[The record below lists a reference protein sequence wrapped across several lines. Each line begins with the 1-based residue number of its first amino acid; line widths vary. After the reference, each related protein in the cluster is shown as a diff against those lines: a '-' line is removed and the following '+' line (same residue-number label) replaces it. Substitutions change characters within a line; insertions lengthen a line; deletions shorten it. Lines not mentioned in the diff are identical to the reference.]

1 MTNTIATIDMLN
13 RSALKYAHEKLS
25 FIGNCDMQFDASFDG
40 STKHGATLRVKNP
53 AQFNVTSGTRA
64 ATVQSIVDTTQ
75 TITVNSPYHVTFE
88 CTSQDLLQGIAYM
101 DEEYIKPA
109 SQRLVAQVEAAAIAD
124 LTKAVAQT
132 VGAGSYTLAGG
143 YAPGTALT
151 DLAAPSYAMAM
162 LNGQCAP
169 TEDRCIVA
177 NSWAMGT
184 MVNGLKGLFQDSQQI
199 KKQYNEGM
207 MGRTSMADW
216 YANEKTWTMTNTA
229 DVAGAINAGTLTS
242 GVTTLTVDALTV
254 APTAGMV
261 FTIGDGSNGYIYDVH
276 PETKVSTGRLK
287 QFTIVSASTTSVTF
301 SPAVIFDTADPT
313 QNCSGTLADNQVLN
327 FYGSASTSYA
337 QNLMFHK
344 NAFAFVSAKLPQL
357 ASNDDCSV
365 RTSDNLSMRVW
376 KQSDLLNDR
385 MLLRIDLLAGWKALR
400 PEWACRISQ

>member
-64 ATVQSIVDTTQ
+64 ATVQSITDTTQ
-75 TITVNSPYHVTFE
+75 TITVNTPYHVTFE

-109 SQRLVAQVEAAAIAD
+109 SERLVAQVEAAAISD

-162 LNGQCAP
+162 LNTQCAP
-169 TEDRCIVA
+169 TSDRCIVA

-184 MVNGLKGLFQDSQQI
+184 MVNGLKGLFQDSTQI

-216 YANEKTWTMTNTA
+216 YANEKTWVMTNTA
-229 DVAGAINAGTLTS
+229 DVAGEINAGTLTS
-242 GVTTLTVDALTV
+242 GITTLTVDGFSA

-261 FTIGDGSNGYIYDVH
+261 FTVEGIYDVH
-276 PETKVSTGRLK
+276 PETKVSTGKLK
-287 QFTIVSASTTSVTF
+287 QFVAASGATTTSLPFT
-301 SPAVIFDTADPT
+301 PAMIYDTTDAT
-313 QNCSGTLADNQVLN
+313 QNCSGTPVDNADIT

-385 MLLRIDLLAGWKALR
+385 MLMRIDLLAGWKALR

>member
-1 MTNTIATIDMLN
+1 MSNTIATIDMLN

-25 FIGNCDMQFDASFDG
+25 FVGNCDMQFDASFDG
-40 STKHGATLRVKNP
+40 STKHGATLRVRNP

-64 ATVQSIVDTTQ
+64 ATVQSIVETTQ

-124 LTKAVAQT
+124 LTKQVSQT
-132 VGAGSYTLAGG
+132 VGAGSYTLTGG

-151 DLAAPSYAMAM
+151 DLSATGYAMAM
-162 LNGQCAP
+162 LNTQCAP
-169 TEDRCIVA
+169 TDDRCIVA
-177 NSWAMGT
+177 NSWAMGS
-184 MVNGLKGLFQDSQQI
+184 MVNGLKGLFQDSNQI

-207 MGRTSMADW
+207 IGRTSMADW
-216 YANEKTWTMTNTA
+216 YANEKVWAMTNTA
-229 DVAGAINAGTLTS
+229 DVAGNINGGTLTS
-242 GVTTLTVDALTV
+242 GVSTLTVNNFTV

-261 FTIGDGSNGYIYDVH
+261 FTLGDGTYGYIYDVH
-276 PETKVSTGRLK
+276 PETKVSTGKLK
-287 QFTIVSASTTSVTF
+287 QFTVVSATTTSITF
-301 SPAVIFDTADPT
+301 SPALTYDTSDAT
-313 QNCSGTLADNQVLN
+313 QNCSGTPVTSMAVN
-327 FYGSASTSYA
+327 FYGSASTTYN

>member
-64 ATVQSIVDTTQ
+64 ATVQSITDTTQ
-75 TITVNSPYHVTFE
+75 TITVNTPYHVTFE

-109 SQRLVAQVEAAAIAD
+109 SERLVAQVEAAAISD

-162 LNGQCAP
+162 LNTQCAP
-169 TEDRCIVA
+169 TSDRCIVA

-184 MVNGLKGLFQDSQQI
+184 MVNGLKGLFQDSTQI

-216 YANEKTWTMTNTA
+216 YANEKTWVMTNTA
-229 DVAGAINAGTLTS
+229 DVAGEINAGTLTS
-242 GVTTLTVDALTV
+242 GITTLTVDGFSA

-261 FTIGDGSNGYIYDVH
+261 FTVEGIYDVH
-276 PETKVSTGRLK
+276 PETKVSTGKLK
-287 QFTIVSASTTSVTF
+287 QFVAASGATTTSLPFT
-301 SPAVIFDTADPT
+301 PAMIYDTTDAT
-313 QNCSGTLADNQVLN
+313 QNCSGTPVDNADIT

-376 KQSDLLNDR
+376 KQPDLLNDR
-385 MLLRIDLLAGWKALR
+385 LLLRIDLLAGWKALR

>member
-25 FIGNCDMQFDASFDG
+25 FVGNCDMQFDASFDG

-64 ATVQSIVDTTQ
+64 ATVQSITDTTQ

-101 DEEYIKPA
+101 DQEYIKPA
-109 SQRLVAQVEAAAIAD
+109 SERLVAQVEAAAISD

-162 LNGQCAP
+162 LNTQCAP
-169 TEDRCIVA
+169 TSDRCIVA

-184 MVNGLKGLFQDSQQI
+184 MVNGLKGLFQDSTQI

-216 YANEKTWTMTNTA
+216 YANEKTWVLTNTA
-229 DVAGAINAGTLTS
+229 DVAGEINAGTLTS
-242 GVTTLTVDALTV
+242 GITTLTVDGFSA

-261 FTIGDGSNGYIYDVH
+261 FTVEGIYDVH
-276 PETKVSTGRLK
+276 PETKVSTGKLK
-287 QFTIVSASTTSVTF
+287 QFVTASGATTTSLPFT
-301 SPAVIFDTADPT
+301 PAMIYDTTDAT
-313 QNCSGTLADNQVLN
+313 QNCSGTPVDNADIT

>member
-64 ATVQSIVDTTQ
+64 ATVQSITDTTQ
-75 TITVNSPYHVTFE
+75 TITVNTPYHVTFE

-109 SQRLVAQVEAAAIAD
+109 SERLVAQVEAAAISD

-162 LNGQCAP
+162 LNTQCAP
-169 TEDRCIVA
+169 TSDRCIVA

-184 MVNGLKGLFQDSQQI
+184 MVNGLKGLFQDSTQI

-216 YANEKTWTMTNTA
+216 YANEKTWVMTNTA
-229 DVAGAINAGTLTS
+229 DVAGEINAGTLTS
-242 GVTTLTVDALTV
+242 GITTLTVDGFSA

-261 FTIGDGSNGYIYDVH
+261 FTVEGIYDVH
-276 PETKVSTGRLK
+276 PETKVSTGKLK
-287 QFTIVSASTTSVTF
+287 QFVAASGATTTSLPFT
-301 SPAVIFDTADPT
+301 PAMIYDTTDAT
-313 QNCSGTLADNQVLN
+313 QNCSGTPVDNADIT

>member
-64 ATVQSIVDTTQ
+64 ATVQSITDTTQ
-75 TITVNSPYHVTFE
+75 TITVNTPYHVTFE

-109 SQRLVAQVEAAAIAD
+109 SERLVAQVEAAAISD

-162 LNGQCAP
+162 LNTQCAP
-169 TEDRCIVA
+169 TSDRCIVA

-184 MVNGLKGLFQDSQQI
+184 MVNGLKGLFQDSTQI

-216 YANEKTWTMTNTA
+216 YANEKTWAMTNTA
-229 DVAGAINAGTLTS
+229 DVAGEINAGTLTS
-242 GVTTLTVDALTV
+242 GITTLTVDGFSA

-261 FTIGDGSNGYIYDVH
+261 FTVEGIYDVH
-276 PETKVSTGRLK
+276 PETKVSTGKLK
-287 QFTIVSASTTSVTF
+287 QFVAASGATTTSLPFT
-301 SPAVIFDTADPT
+301 PAMIYDTTDAT
-313 QNCSGTLADNQVLN
+313 QNCSGTPVDNADIT

-385 MLLRIDLLAGWKALR
+385 MLMRIDLLAGWKALR

>member
-25 FIGNCDMQFDASFDG
+25 FVGNCDMQFDASFDG

-64 ATVQSIVDTTQ
+64 ATVQSITDTTQ

-109 SQRLVAQVEAAAIAD
+109 SQRLVAQVEAAAISD

-184 MVNGLKGLFQDSQQI
+184 MVNGLKGLFQDSTQI

-216 YANEKTWTMTNTA
+216 YANEKTWVLTNTA
-229 DVAGAINAGTLTS
+229 DVAGEINAGTLTS
-242 GVTTLTVDALTV
+242 GITTLTVDGFSA

-261 FTIGDGSNGYIYDVH
+261 FTVEGIYDVH
-276 PETKVSTGRLK
+276 PETKVSTGKLK
-287 QFTIVSASTTSVTF
+287 QFVTASGATTTSLPFT
-301 SPAVIFDTADPT
+301 PAMIYDTTDAT
-313 QNCSGTLADNQVLN
+313 QNCSGTPVDNADIT

>member
-25 FIGNCDMQFDASFDG
+25 FVGNCDMQFDASFDG
-40 STKHGATLRVKNP
+40 STKHGATLRFKNP

-64 ATVQSIVDTTQ
+64 ATVQSITDTTQ

-109 SQRLVAQVEAAAIAD
+109 SQRLVAQVEAAAISD

-184 MVNGLKGLFQDSQQI
+184 MVNGLKGLFQDSTQI

-216 YANEKTWTMTNTA
+216 YANEKTWVLTNTA
-229 DVAGAINAGTLTS
+229 DVAGEINAGTLTS
-242 GVTTLTVDALTV
+242 GITTLTVDGFSA

-261 FTIGDGSNGYIYDVH
+261 FTVEGIYDVH
-276 PETKVSTGRLK
+276 PETKVSTGKLK
-287 QFTIVSASTTSVTF
+287 QFVTASGATTTSLPFT
-301 SPAVIFDTADPT
+301 PAMIYDTTDAT
-313 QNCSGTLADNQVLN
+313 QNCSGTPVDNADIT

>member
-64 ATVQSIVDTTQ
+64 ATVQSITDTTQ

-109 SQRLVAQVEAAAIAD
+109 SERLVAQVEAAAISD

-162 LNGQCAP
+162 LNTQCAP
-169 TEDRCIVA
+169 TSDRCIVA

-184 MVNGLKGLFQDSQQI
+184 MVNGLKGLFQDSTQI

-216 YANEKTWTMTNTA
+216 YANEKTWVMTNTA
-229 DVAGAINAGTLTS
+229 DVAGEINAGTLTS
-242 GVTTLTVDALTV
+242 GITTLTVDGFSA

-261 FTIGDGSNGYIYDVH
+261 FTVEGIYDVH
-276 PETKVSTGRLK
+276 PETKVSTGKLK
-287 QFTIVSASTTSVTF
+287 QFVAASGATTTSLPFT
-301 SPAVIFDTADPT
+301 PAMIYDTTDAT
-313 QNCSGTLADNQVLN
+313 QNCSGTPVDNADIT

-376 KQSDLLNDR
+376 KQPDLLNDR
-385 MLLRIDLLAGWKALR
+385 LLLRIDLLAGWKALR

>member
-25 FIGNCDMQFDASFDG
+25 FVGNCDMQFDASFDG

-64 ATVQSIVDTTQ
+64 ATVQSITDTTQ

-101 DEEYIKPA
+101 DKEYIQPA
-109 SQRLVAQVEAAAIAD
+109 SERLVAQVEAAAISD

-132 VGAGSYTLAGG
+132 VGAGSYSLAGG

-162 LNGQCAP
+162 LNTQCAP
-169 TEDRCIVA
+169 TSDRCIVA

-184 MVNGLKGLFQDSQQI
+184 MVNGLKGLFQDSTQI

-216 YANEKTWTMTNTA
+216 YANEKTWVLTNTA
-229 DVAGAINAGTLTS
+229 DVAGEINAGTLTS
-242 GVTTLTVDALTV
+242 GITTLTVDGFSA

-261 FTIGDGSNGYIYDVH
+261 FTVEGIYDVH
-276 PETKVSTGRLK
+276 PETKVSTGKLK
-287 QFTIVSASTTSVTF
+287 QFVTASGATTTSLPFT
-301 SPAVIFDTADPT
+301 PAMIYDTTDAT
-313 QNCSGTLADNQVLN
+313 QNCSGTPVDNADIT